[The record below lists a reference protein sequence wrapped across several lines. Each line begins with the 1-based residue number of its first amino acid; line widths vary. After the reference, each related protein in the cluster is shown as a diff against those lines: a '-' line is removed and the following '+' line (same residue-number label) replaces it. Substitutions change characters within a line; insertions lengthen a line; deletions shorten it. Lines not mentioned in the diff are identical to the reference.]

1 VNADAASHLSE
12 NRITRIV
19 ADDDAMHASERA
31 HLAQCD
37 SCRQALSALGKD
49 LAQLRRLAVKA
60 TPAPE
65 RHFVLP
71 AARSERHRLS
81 RRRWGWAATGS
92 VLSAALVTI
101 FLWVGDNNRLPGISP
116 TTLPVAAVEDP
127 AMIKAQA
134 LAVNALPPA
143 YLALSESL
151 DGGYD
156 KGFIDF
162 LIPPLD
168 DDSMS

>member
-1 VNADAASHLSE
+1 MLAGTPCPHWKTTLNNCADRRSRQRPRRNGTSFFRPPGPNA
-12 NRITRIV
+12 IV
-19 ADDDAMHASERA
+19 I
-31 HLAQCD
+31 
-37 SCRQALSALGKD
+37 
-49 LAQLRRLAVKA
+49 
-60 TPAPE
+60 
-65 RHFVLP
+65 
-71 AARSERHRLS
+71 S
-81 RRRWGWAATGS
+81 RRRWRWAAAGS
-92 VLSAALVTI
+92 VLSAALVAI
-101 FLWVGDNNRLPGISP
+101 VVWVGGNNRLPGISP
-116 TTLPVAAVEDP
+116 RTLPVANLEDP
-127 AMIKAQA
+127 AMIKAQT

>member
-1 VNADAASHLSE
+1 MSADVANHLSE
-12 NRITRIV
+12 HRITRIV
-19 ADDDAMHASERA
+19 ADDDAMHVSERN

-37 SCRQALSALGKD
+37 SCRKAVSALEND
-49 LAQLRRLAVKA
+49 LERLRRQAVKA

-81 RRRWGWAATGS
+81 RRRWRWAAAGS
-92 VLSAALVTI
+92 VLSAALLAIV
-101 FLWVGDNNRLPGISP
+101 LWVGDNNRLPGISP

-156 KGFIDF
+156 RGFIDF

>member
-37 SCRQALSALGKD
+37 ACRQALSALEND
-49 LAQLRRLAVKA
+49 LARLRRQAIKA

-81 RRRWGWAATGS
+81 RRRWGWAAAGS
-92 VLSAALVTI
+92 VLSAVFVAIV
-101 FLWVGDNNRLPGISP
+101 LWVGDNNRLPGISP

-156 KGFIDF
+156 TGFIDF

>member
-37 SCRQALSALGKD
+37 SCRQALSVLEND
-49 LAQLRRLAVKA
+49 LARLRRQAIKA

-81 RRRWGWAATGS
+81 RRRWGWAAAGS
-92 VLSAALVTI
+92 VLSAVFVAIV
-101 FLWVGDNNRLPGISP
+101 LWVGDNNRLPGISP

-156 KGFIDF
+156 TGFIDF

>member
-1 VNADAASHLSE
+1 VNAEVASHLSE
-12 NRITRIV
+12 NRIIRIV
-19 ADDDAMHASERA
+19 ADDDAMHTSERA

-37 SCRQALSALGKD
+37 SCRQALSALGND
-49 LAQLRRLAVKA
+49 LEQLRRQAVKA

-81 RRRWGWAATGS
+81 RRRWGWAAAGS
-92 VLSAALVTI
+92 VLSAAFVAI
-101 FLWVGDNNRLPGISP
+101 VLWMGDNNGLPGISP
-116 TTLPVAAVEDP
+116 TTLPVASVEDP

-151 DGGYD
+151 DGGFD
-156 KGFIDF
+156 RGFIDF

>member
-1 VNADAASHLSE
+1 VSTDAASHLSE
-12 NRITRIV
+12 HRIIRIV
-19 ADDDAMHASERA
+19 ADDDAMPVSERA

-37 SCRQALSALGKD
+37 SCRNALSGLEND
-49 LAQLRRLAVKA
+49 LERLRRQAVRA

-71 AARSERHRLS
+71 AARSERHRIF
-81 RRRWGWAATGS
+81 RRRWGWAAAGS
-92 VLSAALVTI
+92 ALSAALVAI
-101 FLWVGDNNRLPGISP
+101 VLWVGDYNRLPGISP

-127 AMIKAQA
+127 ALIKAQT

-168 DDSMS
+168 DDPMS

>member
-37 SCRQALSALGKD
+37 SCRQALSALGND

-71 AARSERHRLS
+71 AARSESHRLA
-81 RRRWGWAATGS
+81 RRRWGWAAAGS
-92 VLSAALVTI
+92 VLSAALVAI
-101 FLWVGDNNRLPGISP
+101 FLWVGDNNGLPGISP

-156 KGFIDF
+156 RGFIDF

>member
-1 VNADAASHLSE
+1 MNADAASHLSE
-12 NRITRIV
+12 HRITRIV
-19 ADDDAMHASERA
+19 ADDDAMHASERT
-31 HLAQCD
+31 HLTQCD
-37 SCRQALSALGKD
+37 SCRQALSELTSD
-49 LAQLRRLAVKA
+49 LEQLRRQAAKA

-71 AARSERHRLS
+71 AAQSERHRIS
-81 RRRWGWAATGS
+81 RRRWGWAAAGS
-92 VLSAALVTI
+92 VLSMALVAI
-101 FLWVGDNNRLPGISP
+101 VLWVGGNNRLPGISP
-116 TTLPVAAVEDP
+116 TTLPVANVEDP
-127 AMIKAQA
+127 AMIKAQT

-143 YLALSESL
+143 YLALSESI

>member
-1 VNADAASHLSE
+1 VSADAASHLSE
-12 NRITRIV
+12 HRITRIV
-19 ADDDAMHASERA
+19 AEDDAIHVSEQA

-37 SCRQALSALGKD
+37 ACRNALSALEND
-49 LAQLRRLAVKA
+49 LEQLRRQAVRA
-60 TPAPE
+60 TPAPQ

-71 AARSERHRLS
+71 AARSERHRIS
-81 RRRWGWAATGS
+81 RRRWGWAAAGS
-92 VLSAALVTI
+92 VLSVALVAI
-101 FLWVGDNNRLPGISP
+101 VLWVGGNNRLPGISP
-116 TTLPVAAVEDP
+116 TTLPVANLEDP

>member
-37 SCRQALSALGKD
+37 SCRQALSALEND
-49 LAQLRRLAVKA
+49 LARLRRQAIKA

-81 RRRWGWAATGS
+81 RRRWGWAAAGS
-92 VLSAALVTI
+92 VLSAVFVAIV
-101 FLWVGDNNRLPGISP
+101 LWVGDNNRLPGISP

-156 KGFIDF
+156 TGFIDF

>member
-1 VNADAASHLSE
+1 VNADVASHLSE
-12 NRITRIV
+12 HRIIRIV

-37 SCRQALSALGKD
+37 SCRQALSVLEND
-49 LAQLRRLAVKA
+49 LARLRRQAIKA

-71 AARSERHRLS
+71 AARSEGHRLS
-81 RRRWGWAATGS
+81 RRRWGWAAAGS
-92 VLSAALVTI
+92 VLSAVFVAI

-127 AMIKAQA
+127 ALLKAQA

-156 KGFIDF
+156 TGFIDF

>member
-1 VNADAASHLSE
+1 VSADVASHLSE
-12 NRITRIV
+12 DRITRII
-19 ADDDAMHASERA
+19 ADDDAMHVSERT

-37 SCRQALSALGKD
+37 ACRKALSALGDD
-49 LAQLRRLAVKA
+49 LEQLRRQAA
-60 TPAPE
+60 QAAPTPK
-65 RHFVLP
+65 RRFVLP
-71 AARSERHRLS
+71 AAQSERRRIS
-81 RRRWGWAATGS
+81 RRRWGWAAAGS
-92 VLSAALVTI
+92 VLSVALVTI
-101 FLWVGDNNRLPGISP
+101 VLWVGGNNRLPGILP
-116 TTLPVAAVEDP
+116 TTLPVANLEDP
-127 AMIKAQA
+127 AMIKAQT

-156 KGFIDF
+156 RGFIDF

>member
-1 VNADAASHLSE
+1 MSADVASHLSE
-12 NRITRIV
+12 DRITRIV
-19 ADDDAMHASERA
+19 ADDDAMHVSERT

-37 SCRQALSALGKD
+37 SCRQALSALEND
-49 LAQLRRLAVKA
+49 LERLRRQAVQA
-60 TPAPE
+60 TPLPE

-71 AARSERHRLS
+71 AARSENHRIS
-81 RRRWGWAATGS
+81 RRRWGWAAAGS
-92 VLSAALVTI
+92 VLSAALVAI
-101 FLWVGDNNRLPGISP
+101 VLWVGDNNRLPGISP
-116 TTLPVAAVEDP
+116 TTLPVANVEDP
-127 AMIKAQA
+127 AMIKAQT

-156 KGFIDF
+156 RGFIDF

-168 DDSMS
+168 DDSIS